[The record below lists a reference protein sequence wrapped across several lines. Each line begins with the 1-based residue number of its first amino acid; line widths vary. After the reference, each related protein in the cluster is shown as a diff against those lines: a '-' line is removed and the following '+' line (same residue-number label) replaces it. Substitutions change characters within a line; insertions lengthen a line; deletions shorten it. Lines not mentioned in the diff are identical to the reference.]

1 MTPDKLSSCKI
12 DILNNSI
19 ESPVLRYFHRLLPL
33 ARLDGETP
41 VQITAPNSNRQVSL
55 KSFAYEFYLDQYK
68 PPMRSLALGIYN
80 PQDQPI
86 GFFDT
91 LIGEDNIPRFYI
103 SGMQFLQDS
112 QGTPFLNQLAG
123 YIRDSKRDVAIYLD
137 QKYRHL
143 GLGQTIFAIMTA
155 LLQNSGY
162 ASFMVVKDAT
172 RRHQHWSIQFPY
184 DNNLIKPNLSFYGR
198 YTRPIDPNSDQYY
211 GHYLTALSTVQIDL
225 LRQATRPVQIPTQPT
240 SSKRL

>member
-1 MTPDKLSSCKI
+1 MKPDELSSCKI

-33 ARLDGETP
+33 ARLDGETA
-41 VQITAPNSNRQVSL
+41 VQITAPNSNREVSL
-55 KSFAYEFYLDQYK
+55 RSFAYECYSDQYN

-103 SGMQFLQDS
+103 SVMQFLQDS
-112 QGTPFLNQLAG
+112 QVTPFLKQLAS

-137 QKYRHL
+137 QN
-143 GLGQTIFAIMTA
+143 IVI
-155 LLQNSGY
+155 
-162 ASFMVVKDAT
+162 
-172 RRHQHWSIQFPY
+172 
-184 DNNLIKPNLSFYGR
+184 
-198 YTRPIDPNSDQYY
+198 
-211 GHYLTALSTVQIDL
+211 
-225 LRQATRPVQIPTQPT
+225 
-240 SSKRL
+240 